1 MNGPMAWDME
11 CFVTPQTMNAVLSD
25 RLFEI
30 KKRHADAFSWLDGQQ
45 AAMVDQVIAW
55 SKINSGSGNLDG
67 LRRMGETLEDA
78 FAKTGADCTLL
89 PLSPVRMI
97 SLKGEDQS
105 LELGP
110 CRLFSIRP
118 QAPRRIL
125 LTGHIDT
132 VFAADH
138 PFQTPRWLD
147 DQTLNGPGVADMKG
161 GLIVMLHAL
170 LAVERSGAWED
181 FDFSDFGWD
190 VLISADEEIG
200 SLGSAAYL
208 AERAAFAR
216 IGLTYEPALADGT
229 LAGAR
234 KGSGNF
240 SFVVRGRAAHAGREF
255 ALGRNA
261 VVMMAELI
269 TQLDALNGQR
279 SGVTINPAVI
289 AGGAAPNIVP
299 DSAVLR
305 FNVRV
310 ESDADAQWVREGLMA
325 ISKDIGAREGF
336 QVSLHGDF
344 NRPPKPIGPRN
355 QALFDIVSAC
365 GEAMDIG
372 ISYRAT
378 GGCCEGNNLAAA
390 NLPNVDT
397 LGVRGGDIHSADEY
411 VLVESFAERARLS
424 ALIIFGFAHG
434 AFDDLLIGEGA

>member
-310 ESDADAQWVREGLMA
+310 ESDADAQWVREGSWRSARISVPGKGFRSAFMA
-325 ISKDIGAREGF
+325 ISTVRPSPSARAIRRC
-336 QVSLHGDF
+336 L
-344 NRPPKPIGPRN
+344 I
-355 QALFDIVSAC
+355 LSA
-365 GEAMDIG
+365 
-372 ISYRAT
+372 
-378 GGCCEGNNLAAA
+378 
-390 NLPNVDT
+390 PV
-397 LGVRGGDIHSADEY
+397 
-411 VLVESFAERARLS
+411 ARLWIS
-424 ALIIFGFAHG
+424 GFPIAPPAAVARAIIWRPQTCPMWILWGCAAVIFTAPMNMCWWKASPNAPAYRLSSSLASPMG
-434 AFDDLLIGEGA
+434 LLMIC